1 MMDVKINEV
10 STDLEVRDAEALLSP
25 RVMAR
30 IVAEVKRQIEADDRL
45 KAQRAADRSSDA
57 RGFR

>member
-30 IVAEVKRQIEADDRL
+30 IVAEVKRQIETDDRL